1 MAWLPLILG
10 VLDVCGGG
18 NCVLR
23 VDSPERVLEAL
34 RDLPGI
40 RVESVTARKDRLT
53 ARICSEVFDCKDLE
67 LRAQAPDCPGRPAGA
82 LCLVVPSGIPDS
94 LATAWADR
102 LAEIPSSRLWNA
114 LPEALPDPR
123 APERPPPSSRE
134 SGDGGSRAEAPG
146 WIAGLVSILVALLL
160 LVAGGWLGGRLA
172 KGWPTASTPA
182 GRWILLLVPSLA
194 SGGIGWALSAY
205 KVLWDLL
212 LAGTVLGL
220 GLRWGAVPGGKR
232 EAVRAA
238 GKGLGGLLGLLVI
251 AEAFCRL
258 ALPPAPSAIRAP
270 ATPPVPPVGESGD
283 QAIPGPQSPG
293 DPIPVP
299 PPRALGGP
307 FPLAVLHLR
316 FAHAGLPD
324 AESRD
329 AVLQAM
335 NRRDP
340 GLWHLAIPIPPGNE
354 GRTWNRIRQ
363 WIEAERVVGIV
374 FHLAPG
380 LPCEDRNPPG
390 GPDDGV
396 PPSPPGEPRS
406 WHPAPPL
413 ALRSLAD
420 FSSLAAR
427 LLALFP
433 GERRDATGSAPDR
446 KWRPGTQAALARAV
460 ASLSSVEGI
469 PVAAVLVSDTAAPD
483 GEAARDEAVPPS
495 GGCLRESLGRIGI
508 PVHQARGA
516 PSADG
521 EDGADA
527 PAAAGPLGTPE
538 TVAGW
543 LLEVLAPL
551 RSKARA
557 LSEVRVRAFP
567 VPR

>member
-316 FAHAGLPD
+316 FAGTGAPVAEAG
-324 AESRD
+324 D

-340 GLWHLAIPIPPGNE
+340 DLWHLAIPVPAGDE
-354 GRTWNRIRQ
+354 GRSWNRIRA

-374 FHLAPG
+374 FYLEPG
-380 LPCEDRNPPG
+380 LRCEEQVPPG
-390 GPDDGV
+390 DPDDGS
-396 PPSPPGEPRS
+396 PSPPPKGPCPR
-406 WHPAPPL
+406 HPPPPDV
-413 ALRSLAD
+413 LRTLAD

-446 KWRPGTQAALARAV
+446 KWRPGTPAALARAL

>member
-114 LPEALPDPR
+114 LPEALPDSR

-446 KWRPGTQAALARAV
+446 KWRPGTPAALARAL